1 MFTFFVVVIFFLF
14 TLLKSAVCL
23 QFFSGK
29 HLDEEDED
37 DDLSDN
43 NVGIL
48 DEDSAI
54 VHVEGEFIFSFFFL
68 NNICFFRE
76 INFTKNFEDFTKKN

>member
-1 MFTFFVVVIFFLF
+1 MFTFFVAVIFFLF

-54 VHVEGEFIFSFFFL
+54 VHVEGE
-68 NNICFFRE
+68 
-76 INFTKNFEDFTKKN
+76 NFYYLCKKIHTYVLGKSL